1 MPDVYD
7 SPNLVDLVR
16 QHPWRTLR
24 AIAQAHHQRFNIRW
38 RKDEAVAALTA
49 LLSDPRVLT
58 RALRTLPDEVH
69 EALRVL
75 HLNGGVLPAAHFLA
89 RFGPLRPYTPWRAE
103 ETPTPE
109 AATLSVAERLWFLGL
124 LFRVAQPT
132 GDVVV
137 VPAEVLCLLPPL
149 PQPLPQLATPASCS
163 ALPDLVWD
171 VAQWLAYIHAHSV
184 RLLPGGWIAPQHYRR
199 INHALRAPDPLTP
212 HALSELRTGYLRFL
226 HYLAESAGLAAPA
239 WGNLALTPAAW
250 DWLDAADA
258 HQQRI
263 LADGWRNDLQRAPGA
278 ATLWTHYRWPGAPE
292 FVLAVLESL
301 LALPLGWYTRAEWEL
316 HLEAYC
322 IHNDGFPLDGDI
334 ATPLQALLDGP
345 LRWAGW
351 VQFDG
356 IDHYAWTGR
365 ARWGLGFT
373 TEPPAEPP
381 LAPATAQP
389 RDLETCILTLPAPP
403 ARPPLRPLIA
413 LALPWSA
420 ADECPASPNTV
431 ERQLTRAHFAALLS
445 AGQRA
450 DWVIEQLR
458 ALTADTL
465 SPETLAQVR
474 GWETQIRQLTLR
486 RLMVLSSAD
495 TEILRTL
502 TQTRSLRPHI
512 VETMS
517 PHHVAIAPEGIA
529 ALLRILARLDIS
541 PLNPPEIAPTV
552 PITALPL
559 DIATPDTPLDTNV
572 MAYLWLALSL
582 YLNLGDLVNLPVT
595 PSANLLNQLAQGLS
609 QDQLADLRVMAD
621 RVQQQ
626 LRDILDGYTAFPAPL
641 PDVDTA
647 AIRTTITRA
656 LAEGLPL
663 EILYHTAGRG
673 ERSTRVVEPLQ
684 IQTYGNAEYLV
695 AYCQLRQ
702 AERVFRLDRIERA
715 VLTE

>member
-49 LLSDPRVLT
+49 LLSDPRALT
-58 RALRTLPDEVH
+58 RALRTLPDEAH

-75 HLNGGVLPAAHFLA
+75 QLNGGVLPAAHFLA

-109 AATLSVAERLWFLGL
+109 AAALSVAERLWFLGL
-124 LFRVAQPT
+124 LFRVAQPKA
-132 GDVVV
+132 DVVI
-137 VPAEVLCLLPPL
+137 VPAEVLCLLPLL

-163 ALPDLVWD
+163 DLPDLVWD

-199 INHALRAPDPLTP
+199 INQALRAPDPLAT
-212 HALSELRTGYLRFL
+212 HAHSELRTGYLRFL
-226 HYLAESAGLAAPA
+226 HYLAASADLVAPA

-258 HQQRI
+258 QQQRI
-263 LADGWRNDLQRAPGA
+263 LAGGWRNDLQRVPGA
-278 ATLWTHYRWPGAPE
+278 ATLWTHYRWPGAPGL
-292 FVLAVLESL
+292 VLAVLASL
-301 LALPLGWYTRAEWEL
+301 PALPPGWYTCAEWVL
-316 HLEAYC
+316 YLAAYNM
-322 IHNDGFPLDGDI
+322 HSGDFPPAGDI
-334 ATPLQALLDGP
+334 VTPLQALLDGP

-351 VQFDG
+351 VQSDG
-356 IDHYAWTGR
+356 ADRYAWTAR
-365 ARWGLGFT
+365 ARWGLGLVA
-373 TEPPAEPP
+373 EPPAAPP
-381 LAPATAQP
+381 LHPASAQP
-389 RDLETCILTLPAPP
+389 RDPQTCALTLPAPP

-413 LALPWSA
+413 LALPWPA
-420 ADECPASPNTV
+420 ADERPVSPNAV

-458 ALTADTL
+458 AFTVDTL
-465 SPETLAQVR
+465 SPETIAQVR

-486 RLMVLSSAD
+486 RLTVLSSAD
-495 TEILRTL
+495 TEILSKL

-529 ALLRILARLDIS
+529 ALLRTLARMDIT
-541 PLNPPEIAPTV
+541 PLNPPEIAPNV

-559 DIATPDTPLDTNV
+559 DIATPDTPLDANV
-572 MAYLWLALSL
+572 VAYLWLALRL
-582 YLNLGDLVNLPVT
+582 YLSLGDFVPLPVT
-595 PSANLLNQLAQGLS
+595 PSANLLNELAQGLS

-626 LRDILDGYTAFPAPL
+626 LRDTVDGYTTFPAPL
-641 PDVDTA
+641 PDVDTV
-647 AIRTTITRA
+647 AIRATIVRA

-673 ERSTRVVEPLQ
+673 ERTTRVVEPLQ
-684 IQTYGNAEYLV
+684 MQTYGNAEYLV
-695 AYCQLRQ
+695 AYCRLRQ
-702 AERVFRLDRIERA
+702 EERVFRLDRIERA
-715 VLTE
+715 VVIA